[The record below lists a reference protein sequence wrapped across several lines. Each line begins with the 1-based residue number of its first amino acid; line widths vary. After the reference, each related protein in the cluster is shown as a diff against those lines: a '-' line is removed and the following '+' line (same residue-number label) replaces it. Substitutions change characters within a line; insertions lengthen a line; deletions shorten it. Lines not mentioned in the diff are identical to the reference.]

1 MCSPGLLARLGVPV
15 GGRVRRSRAVKGSL
29 GHPPCDWRGEEIENG
44 GIRRTR
50 AVEGRSVP
58 IPEEIT
64 SELGRSNIIVPRW
77 MRVVESNSAISSG
90 LVRVGLVCMFVGALL
105 PVPFLAAEESDE
117 NAVKEVREVVKQLQ
131 ARYEKTKDLQADF
144 AQKTMIEGFERP
156 IASSGKVY
164 IKKPGRLRWNYLDP
178 SIEDIYVNRDDVKV
192 YVPEHKQVLVG
203 KLTQM
208 AASKAPLEL
217 LLGAAKLEESF
228 DVEPTSGK
236 GRGVGGIPLLTLLPK
251 SREGDAGKSLQRIVI
266 EVFPKTYFIRTI
278 SLYEVSGN
286 VSSFEFSSL
295 QSNVGLGDAL
305 FDLKLPADVE
315 VVKAPVFSAPQ

>member
-1 MCSPGLLARLGVPV
+1 MAVPLAIDMMKKLNWTCVV
-15 GGRVRRSRAVKGSL
+15 GGVLLCVGSL
-29 GHPPCDWRGEEIENG
+29 FP
-44 GIRRTR
+44 
-50 AVEGRSVP
+50 
-58 IPEEIT
+58 
-64 SELGRSNIIVPRW
+64 
-77 MRVVESNSAISSG
+77 
-90 LVRVGLVCMFVGALL
+90 L
-105 PVPFLAAEESDE
+105 PTFAAEESDE
-117 NAVKEVREVVKQLQ
+117 IAVKEVREVVKQLQ
-131 ARYEKTKDLQADF
+131 ARYEKTKDIQADF

-192 YVPEHKQVLVG
+192 YVPEHKQVLIG

-217 LLGAAKLEESF
+217 LLGAAKLDESF

-251 SREGDAGKSLQRIVI
+251 SHEGEAGKSLQRIVI

-278 SLYEVSGN
+278 SLYEASGN
-286 VSSFEFSSL
+286 VASFEFSSL
-295 QSNVGLGDAL
+295 QSNIGLGDAL